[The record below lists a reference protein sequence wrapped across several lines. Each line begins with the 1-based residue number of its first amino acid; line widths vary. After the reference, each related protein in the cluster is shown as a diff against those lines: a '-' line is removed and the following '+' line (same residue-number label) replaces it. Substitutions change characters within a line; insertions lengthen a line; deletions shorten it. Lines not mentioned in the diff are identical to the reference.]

1 MQLFDEK
8 ELLDRVDNDW
18 DFLADTVQMLETD
31 GRALMSE
38 IRRAANA
45 GDAAAL
51 GRAGHTIKGMI
62 SNFCSPATH
71 ASALE
76 VETIG
81 KCGEVAAAPAA
92 VTILETRLEE
102 LIAGL
107 NELLATR
114 ARCAS

>member
-1 MQLFDEK
+1 MRMFNQK

-31 GRALMSE
+31 GRPLIGE
-38 IRRAANA
+38 IRRAAA
-45 GDAAAL
+45 SGDAPAL
-51 GRAGHTIKGMI
+51 ERAGHTIKGMI

-81 KCGEVAAAPAA
+81 KVGELAAAVQTLVA
-92 VTILETRLEE
+92 RLED

-107 NELLATR
+107 TELME
-114 ARCAS
+114 SSS

>member
-31 GRALMSE
+31 GRALMAE
-38 IRRAANA
+38 IRRAA
-45 GDAAAL
+45 DARDATAL

-81 KCGEVAAAPAA
+81 KGGEVAAAPAA
-92 VTILETRLEE
+92 VTILEARLEE

>member
-1 MQLFDEK
+1 MFNQK

-31 GRALMSE
+31 GRPLIGE
-38 IRRAANA
+38 IRRAAA
-45 GDAAAL
+45 SGDAPAL

-81 KCGEVAAAPAA
+81 KGGELAGAAAA
-92 VTILETRLEE
+92 VQTLDARLED

-107 NELLATR
+107 AEFLE
-114 ARCAS
+114 SSS

>member
-1 MQLFDEK
+1 MRPFNEK

-31 GRALMSE
+31 GRALMKE
-38 IRRAANA
+38 IRLAAES
-45 GDAAAL
+45 GDGPAL

-71 ASALE
+71 ATALE

-81 KCGEVAAAPAA
+81 KGGDLSVAAAA
-92 VTILETRLEE
+92 VQKLNAQLEE
-102 LIAGL
+102 LIVGL
-107 NELLATR
+107 TEFLATR
-114 ARCAS
+114 A

>member
-8 ELLDRVDNDW
+8 ELLERVDNDW
-18 DFLADTVQMLETD
+18 DFLADTVQMLEAD
-31 GRALMSE
+31 GRALMAE
-38 IRRAANA
+38 IRRAADA
-45 GDAAAL
+45 GDAPAL

-81 KCGEVAAAPAA
+81 KCGEAAAAPAA
-92 VTILETRLEE
+92 VKILEARLET

-107 NELLATR
+107 KELLAAR
-114 ARCAS
+114 SRCAS

>member
-1 MQLFDEK
+1 MQPFDEK

-18 DFLADTVQMLETD
+18 EFLADTVQMLETD
-31 GRALMSE
+31 GRALMAE
-38 IRRAANA
+38 IRRAADA
-45 GDAAAL
+45 GDAQAL
-51 GRAGHTIKGMI
+51 GRTGHTIKGMI
-62 SNFCSPATH
+62 SNFCSPSTH

-81 KCGEVAAAPAA
+81 KSGELSAAATA
-92 VTILETRLEE
+92 VQTLHARLEE

-107 NELLATR
+107 NEVLATR